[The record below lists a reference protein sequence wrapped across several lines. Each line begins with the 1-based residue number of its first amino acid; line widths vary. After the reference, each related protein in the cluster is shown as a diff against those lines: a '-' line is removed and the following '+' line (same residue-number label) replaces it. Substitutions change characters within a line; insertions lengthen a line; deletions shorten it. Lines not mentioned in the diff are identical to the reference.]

1 MRKLVKELKKKQKK
15 NYVLKKLKFKLL
27 IEVFNLLTIDIVLT
41 ILSIKK
47 IMG

>member
-15 NYVLKKLKFKLL
+15 NDVLKKLKFKLL